1 MSNAVCP
8 VNRLTHDWNNGLACR
23 WCDATRTSGE
33 AIVSGLA
40 SRRGGTEDSARA
52 LLDAYRAE
60 VLAEAAAAPEPPVW
74 LGTPVVC
81 PHCTCEQTHCN
92 GCGFDMY
99 DPPIGGGA

>member
-1 MSNAVCP
+1 MIVNAHGARAGIFNYLTGRAICQTPRP
-8 VNRLTHDWNNGLACR
+8 VD
-23 WCDATRTSGE
+23 E
-33 AIVSGLA
+33 A
-40 SRRGGTEDSARA
+40 EA

-60 VLAEAAAAPEPPVW
+60 VLAEAAAAARTAAPELPVW

-92 GCGFDMY
+92 SCGFDMY